1 MLNAELTRAQLNV
14 RDYGRVLIVE
24 REEFVT
30 NFGVGSFP
38 VVGAVAV
45 GFIGSLTH
53 LAFGLDCRCL

>member
-1 MLNAELTRAQLNV
+1 MLNAEVMRAQLDV

-30 NFGVGSFP
+30 NFDIGSFP

-53 LAFGLDCRCL
+53 RASGLDCRCL